1 MKNIEILLK
10 KKKKKSDNMFMIKKN
25 FSHNEK
31 IKLVQYK
38 KICQRMRKKCL
49 IIIYKEKYKKRFS
62 FPLMFEKLSL
72 NKYKKFLILR
82 LQKFTFENAFFE
94 KVIFLK
100 KILKHI
106 F

>member
-1 MKNIEILLK
+1 
-10 KKKKKSDNMFMIKKN
+10 
-25 FSHNEK
+25 
-31 IKLVQYK
+31 
-38 KICQRMRKKCL
+38 MRKKCL

-62 FPLMFEKLSL
+62 FPLFEKLSL

>member
-1 MKNIEILLK
+1 
-10 KKKKKSDNMFMIKKN
+10 
-25 FSHNEK
+25 
-31 IKLVQYK
+31 
-38 KICQRMRKKCL
+38 MRKKCL
-49 IIIYKEKYKKRFS
+49 IIIYKEKYKCFS

>member
-1 MKNIEILLK
+1 
-10 KKKKKSDNMFMIKKN
+10 
-25 FSHNEK
+25 
-31 IKLVQYK
+31 
-38 KICQRMRKKCL
+38 MRKKCL
-49 IIIYKEKYKKRFS
+49 IIIYKEKYKERFA

-72 NKYKKFLILR
+72 NKYKKFLILW